1 MPVEYGPHQPGD
13 RLPGHTEEVWAPWLC
28 TTCNG
33 THESDPRQGCPG
45 FKATKPQMTLEQ
57 MQGTEVH
64 GAVLTQDG
72 QSLRSPERQALR
84 DMRLTALKEESSLA
98 ARLAAAQSTPAASPV
113 LLDSIRMIVRE
124 ELQQKAAPF
133 SPRER
138 AVVAEGLKLMRALLT
153 QHGRQAEDPSDEE
166 MQALIQRMEE

>member
-1 MPVEYGPHQPGD
+1 MPVEYGPHQDGD
-13 RLPGHTEEVWAPWLC
+13 RLPGHPEEVWPPFQC
-28 TTCNG
+28 PQCG
-33 THESDPRQGCPG
+33 GMHESDPRQGCPG
-45 FKATKPQMTLEQ
+45 FKATRPQMTLEE
-57 MQGTEVH
+57 MQGQGIHQER
-64 GAVLTQDG
+64 GGPSGMAD
-72 QSLRSPERQALR
+72 QSGSTPARS
-84 DMRLTALKEESSLA
+84 TSSLA
-98 ARLAAAQSTPAASPV
+98 ERLVASQAPTASPV